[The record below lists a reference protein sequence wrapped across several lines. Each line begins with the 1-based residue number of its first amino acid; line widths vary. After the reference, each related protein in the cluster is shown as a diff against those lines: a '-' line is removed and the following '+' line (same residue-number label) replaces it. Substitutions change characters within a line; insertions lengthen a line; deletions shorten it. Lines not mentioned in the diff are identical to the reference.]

1 MNTAFSIK
9 NKWTNTFKCISIDR
23 ICIVVRAGGTDHL
36 LAEPGV
42 SSGTGLSQFVA
53 IKDVLEDFDIAE
65 NEHMMCF
72 DTRASNTGMIRGAFY
87 RFLNTFKSW

>member
-42 SSGTGLSQFVA
+42 SSGTELSQSVA
-53 IKDVLEDFDIAE
+53 IKDVLEDT
-65 NEHMMCF
+65 
-72 DTRASNTGMIRGAFY
+72 DTRASNTEMIRGAFY

>member
-42 SSGTGLSQFVA
+42 SSGTELSQSVA

-72 DTRASNTGMIRGAFY
+72 DTRASNTGMIRGAIY
-87 RFLNTFKSW
+87 RFLNSFKS